1 MADKHFSDRAG
12 HQPANEKAALHG
24 RKPTSL
30 YPSAPKTANDGTC
43 ATEKGEGSRGTNPG
57 AR

>member
-1 MADKHFSDRAG
+1 MTDKFFDSLTGGMKH
-12 HQPANEKAALHG
+12 ANEKGALHG

-30 YPSAPKTANDGTC
+30 YPSAPKGDDGNC